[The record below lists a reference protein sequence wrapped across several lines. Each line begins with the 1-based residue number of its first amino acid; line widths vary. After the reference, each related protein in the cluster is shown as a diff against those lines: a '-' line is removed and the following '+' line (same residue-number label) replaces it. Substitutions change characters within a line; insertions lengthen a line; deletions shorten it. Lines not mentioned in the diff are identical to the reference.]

1 MRTKN
6 GRFSGANM
14 DSTAIAAI
22 TQNTAAVSALTGTL
36 WVFAGLLCVM
46 LCGWLIIRYTL
57 RG

>member
-1 MRTKN
+1 
-6 GRFSGANM
+6 M

-36 WVFAGLLCVM
+36 WVFAGLFCVM